1 MAPADS
7 ARILI
12 AALVLLVLG
21 VVALWVVP
29 LVRRRSLDPSS
40 RSSFQPSL
48 QPSLRPGGPAA
59 G

>member
-21 VVALWVVP
+21 VAALWVVP

-48 QPSLRPGGPAA
+48 RPGGPAA